1 MVLVRIHIC
10 FIILFYFCS
19 YCHLL
24 FFILLNP
31 CPPHVPPVSCFLYI
45 PLTTF
50 NLSLPLSWPCP
61 NHFTSIHHSPLFP
74 LARPL
79 PLCYSIPPSSPSLF
93 SLSRPSISSTFFFS
107 CLAQAGGHSWPGL
120 ISPPEQQMH
129 EQQHLLSSISSSS
142 ELCRLFGSIPLS

>member
-31 CPPHVPPVSCFLYI
+31 RPPHVPPVSCFLYI

-93 SLSRPSISSTFFFS
+93 SLSRPSISSTFFFPAWPRLGDIPDPDLS
-107 CLAQAGGHSWPGL
+107 LLQSNKCTSNSICSALSPAAVSYAGCLEAFL
-120 ISPPEQQMH
+120 
-129 EQQHLLSSISSSS
+129 
-142 ELCRLFGSIPLS
+142 